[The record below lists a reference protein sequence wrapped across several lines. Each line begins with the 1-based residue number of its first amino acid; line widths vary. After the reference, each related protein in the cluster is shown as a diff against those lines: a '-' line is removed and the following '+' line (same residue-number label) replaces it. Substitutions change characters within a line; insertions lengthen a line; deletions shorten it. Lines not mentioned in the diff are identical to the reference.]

1 MHDPELGGE
10 PLMEH
15 DELTDHLTLE
25 LPSGFRFTDDQSDVM
40 YAFHEGSGRVAVGSG
55 AGTGKTT
62 TLTRVVAETVTRMA
76 EPTPGDLN
84 ANPFDEIL
92 VTTFTRDAAGQ
103 LKTKIKQILRE
114 HEANGGAEFDP
125 DLWRWLETDSTI
137 STIDSFV
144 GDLLREIAT
153 EVYVAPD
160 FEVRDKI
167 ETEEVLQ
174 EVIRELQ
181 DDEDYAEAL
190 TLLDDVLE
198 NTTPR
203 QYLFDIQQKLREFC
217 YEFPDSNASPGTTIF
232 ADQMR
237 DELHHGREPP
247 FDEADIRDIVSH
259 VIGIPQTEIDGGTA
273 ETRDAIEQDYRHNVA
288 FAEALD
294 DLLDG
299 FEAEYDQ
306 LTRNSGQLSYQDIV
320 YIVWEYLEQED
331 SREFRRGLSNR
342 FTKVFIDEFQDTSYA
357 QCRILRHLITND
369 DNGGDVLVIGDV
381 KQSIYGW
388 RSADPEI
395 FARILEHAETASQE
409 PDEYLG
415 VTGWTQANLVTNF
428 RSHPHLVRAG
438 NHLFDRVFRD
448 GGLGG
453 IGNFP
458 ISSQA
463 LRPHRPPTNDDDAHL
478 HILPLG
484 DTNAEGWRTRDPIRT
499 AGTIRTMVDDDSYS
513 IGDGDK
519 ERPVKAGDV
528 TLLFRRGTYMR
539 QFRDAL
545 DEYGL
550 DNSIVA
556 ERGLFKSDEVGFVVD
571 VLDWF
576 ANPHS
581 KDSLLRIL
589 RSPVTALSDRTL
601 RYLARFDWNLP
612 QALEEWPDSE
622 LSASDFDRLTG
633 LVDLRS
639 DLRWDREGSK
649 AKLVQKIIQHTGLE
663 TILLTG
669 DDAMQK
675 YGNLWVLVEQVRDW
689 EDEELLPY
697 REFVDRLLRYRQMA
711 RSNDETFEVAQIADA
726 SADQTVK
733 LRTVHSAKGLEF
745 GVVVLPD
752 LLAGPG
758 GRVQGRD
765 QLYYR
770 DPTNG
775 DYRAAVRP
783 RASGDP
789 IGFNDGS
796 GGTWIRSDYRCT
808 LWLAPDRNSNTGEF
822 RYQHPF
828 NPAVENDFA
837 EFWRLLYVAFTRA
850 EDHLVLPLGDS
861 ITHHHHWSSWAYPL
875 LNVFREGD
883 EWTVPN
889 DGKPDEFSL
898 DHSSM
903 HQDDDPPDS
912 IPLGIGLIDRA
923 DPIDTEPLGLPPL
936 TSTPDAEEPG
946 SNNLPDEPEQQPF
959 TPRELNPSTLHDLIA
974 CPRRYQYRAL
984 EEISEARGESPPGS
998 NAPSGYSP
1006 SYWGTLTHN
1015 ALEALHR
1022 DKRAS
1027 ESGEEETALTKFLEQ
1042 HPEISDELQAVVDQY
1057 QETPIWDTVQDANT
1071 VLPEYELSAI
1081 HPAKPHA
1088 HLSGFVDLLVQTA
1101 DGWEVIDFKTGT
1113 PPATGS
1119 YLANQYRWQLATYA
1133 WLLNEEYDIE
1143 ASKLAI
1149 YYVQSGKSHEV
1160 SPNWSEFSAH
1170 LRKLPDR
1177 LFVES
1182 EEGLPT
1188 RPDPDPANNSAD
1200 DLDLDTRCGSCPF
1213 TSICSAWINK

>member
-1 MHDPELGGE
+1 
-10 PLMEH
+10 MEH
-15 DELTDHLTLE
+15 DELIEHLTLE
-25 LPSGFRFTDDQSDVM
+25 LPPEFRFTDDQADVM

-62 TLTRVVAETVTRMA
+62 TLTRIVAETVTRLA
-76 EPTPGDLN
+76 EPTPGDLD
-84 ANPFDEIL
+84 ANPFDDIL

-103 LKTKIKQILRE
+103 LKTKIKHILRA
-114 HEANGGAEFDP
+114 HEANGGTEFDP
-125 DLWRWLETDSTI
+125 ALWRWLETDSTI

-144 GDLLREIAT
+144 ADLLREIAP
-153 EVYVAPD
+153 EVYVAPG
-160 FEVRDKI
+160 FEVRDEI
-167 ETEEVLQ
+167 ETEDLLQ
-174 EVIRELQ
+174 EVIRELR
-181 DDEDYAEAL
+181 DDDDYAEAL

-198 NTTPR
+198 DTTPR

-217 YEFPDSNASPGTTIF
+217 YEFPDPSASPGTTIF
-232 ADQMR
+232 ADEMR
-237 DELHHGREPP
+237 NELHHGREPP
-247 FDEADIRDIVSH
+247 FDESDIRDIVSH
-259 VIGIPQTEIDGGTA
+259 VTGIPQTNIDGGTA
-273 ETRDAIEQDYRHNVA
+273 ETREAIERDYHYNIA

-294 DLLDG
+294 ELIDA
-299 FEAEYDQ
+299 FEAAYDR
-306 LTRNSGQLSYQDIV
+306 LTRESGQLSYQDIV
-320 YIVWEYLEQED
+320 YIVWEYLE
-331 SREFRRGLSNR
+331 REESQGLRSGLSDR
-342 FTKVFIDEFQDTSYA
+342 FSKVFIDEFQDTSYA

-369 DNGGDVLVIGDV
+369 DDGGDVLVIGDV

-395 FARILEHAETASQE
+395 FARILEHAERE
-409 PDEYLG
+409 NENPDEYLG
-415 VTGWTQANLVTNF
+415 VTGWTQTDLVTNF
-428 RSHPHLVRAG
+428 RSHPHLVQAG
-438 NHLFDRVFRD
+438 NHLFDRVFRN

-458 ISSQA
+458 IASQA

-484 DTNAEGWRTRDPIRT
+484 DATADDWRTRDPVRT
-499 AGTIRTMVDDDSYS
+499 AGTIRTMVDDDSYT
-513 IGDGDK
+513 IGDRDN

-545 DEYGL
+545 DDHGL

-556 ERGLFKSDEVGFVVD
+556 ERGLFKTDEIGFIVD

-612 QALEEWPDSE
+612 QALEEWPDGE
-622 LSASDFDRLTG
+622 LPASDLERLSG

-663 TILLTG
+663 TILLSG

-675 YGNLWVLVEQVRDW
+675 YGNLWVLVELVRDW

-697 REFVDRLLRYRQMA
+697 REFVDRLVRYRRMA
-711 RSNDETFEVAQIADA
+711 RSNDESFEVAQVADA
-726 SADQTVK
+726 SADKTVK

-745 GVVVLPD
+745 GVVILPD

-765 QLYYR
+765 RIYYR
-770 DPTNG
+770 DIDNG
-775 DYRAAVRP
+775 EHRVAVRP

-789 IGFNDGS
+789 INFDDGP

-808 LWLAPDRNSNTGEF
+808 LWLAPDRDSNTGEF
-822 RYQHPF
+822 RYDHPL
-828 NPAVENDFA
+828 NPAVESDFA

-850 EDHLVLPLGDS
+850 EDHLILPLGDS
-861 ITHHHHWSSWAYPL
+861 ITHHHRWSSWAHPL
-875 LNVFREGD
+875 LDVFREGS
-883 EWTVPN
+883 EWTIPE
-889 DGKPDEFSL
+889 DGEPADFSL
-898 DHSSM
+898 DRSAM
-903 HQDDDPPDS
+903 HPDDDSPDS
-912 IPLGIGLIDRA
+912 IPLDIGLIDRA
-923 DPIDTEPLGLPPL
+923 DPIDTEPLGLPTL
-936 TSTPDAEEPG
+936 SSIPDAEEPE
-946 SNNLPDEPEQQPF
+946 SQDSRDEPEQQPF
-959 TPRELNPSTLHDLIA
+959 TPLELNPSTLHDLMA

-998 NAPSGYSP
+998 NAPAGYSP

-1015 ALEALHR
+1015 AMEALHC
-1022 DKRAS
+1022 DKRTG
-1027 ESGEEETALTKFLEQ
+1027 ELGEEETALTEFLDQ
-1042 HPEISDELQAVVDQY
+1042 HAEIHDELLAVVDQY
-1057 QETPIWDTVQDANT
+1057 RASAIWNAVQDAET
-1071 VLPEYELSAI
+1071 VLAEYELSAI
-1081 HPAKPHA
+1081 HPTEPHV
-1088 HLSGFVDLLVQTA
+1088 HLSGFVDLLIQTA
-1101 DGWEVIDFKTGT
+1101 DGWEIIDFKTGT
-1113 PPATGS
+1113 PPAADS
-1119 YLANQYRWQLATYA
+1119 YLANQYRLQLATYA
-1133 WLLNEEYDIE
+1133 WLLDQEYDIE
-1143 ASKLAI
+1143 ASKLVI
-1149 YYVQSGKSHEV
+1149 YYVQGGKSREV
-1160 SPNWSEFSAH
+1160 SPDWGEFSAY
-1170 LRKLPDR
+1170 LRDLPDR

-1188 RPDPDPANNSAD
+1188 RPDPDPVHAD
-1200 DLDLDTRCGSCPF
+1200 ADELDLESRCGSCPF
-1213 TSICSAWINK
+1213 TSICPEWANE

>member
-1 MHDPELGGE
+1 
-10 PLMEH
+10 MEH

-25 LPSGFRFTDDQSDVM
+25 LPPEFRFTDDQADVM
-40 YAFHEGSGRVAVGSG
+40 YAFHEGSRRVAVGSG

-62 TLTRVVAETVTRMA
+62 TLTRVVAETVTRIA
-76 EPTPGDLN
+76 EPTPGDLDT
-84 ANPFDEIL
+84 NPFDEIL

-103 LKTKIKQILRE
+103 LKMKIKQILRA
-114 HEANGGAEFDP
+114 HEANGSTQFDP
-125 DLWRWLETDSTI
+125 ALWRWLETDSTI

-144 GDLLREIAT
+144 GDLLREIAP

-160 FEVRDKI
+160 FEVRDEI
-167 ETEEVLQ
+167 ETEDLLQ
-174 EVIRELQ
+174 KVIRELR
-181 DDEDYAEAL
+181 DDDDYAEAL

-198 NTTPR
+198 DTTPR
-203 QYLFDIQQKLREFC
+203 QYLFNIQQKLREFC
-217 YEFPDSNASPGTTIF
+217 YEFPNPSASPGTTIF
-232 ADQMR
+232 ADEMR
-237 DELHHGREPP
+237 NELHHGREPP

-259 VIGIPQTEIDGGTA
+259 VTGIPQTDIDGGTS
-273 ETRDAIEQDYRHNVA
+273 ETREAIERDYRHNIA

-294 DLLDG
+294 DLIDA
-299 FEAEYDQ
+299 FEAEYDR
-306 LTRNSGQLSYQDIV
+306 LTRKSGQLSYQDIV
-320 YIVWEYLEQED
+320 YIVWEYLERKESQGL
-331 SREFRRGLSNR
+331 RNGLSDR
-342 FTKVFIDEFQDTSYA
+342 FSKVFIDEFQDTSYA

-369 DNGGDVLVIGDV
+369 DDGGDVLVIGDV

-395 FARILEHAETASQE
+395 FARILEHAERESE
-409 PDEYLG
+409 NPDEYLG
-415 VTGWTQANLVTNF
+415 VTGWTQTDLVTNF

-438 NHLFDRVFRD
+438 NHLFDRVFRNN
-448 GGLGG
+448 GLGG

-458 ISSQA
+458 IASQA

-484 DTNAEGWRTRDPIRT
+484 DASAEDWRTRDPVRT
-499 AGTIRTMVDDDSYS
+499 AGTIRRMVDDDSYT
-513 IGDGDK
+513 IGDGDN

-528 TLLFRRGTYMR
+528 TFLFRRGTYMH

-545 DEYGL
+545 DDHGL

-556 ERGLFKSDEVGFVVD
+556 ERGLFKTDEIGFIVD

-601 RYLARFDWNLP
+601 RYLARFDWNLA
-612 QALEEWPDSE
+612 QALEEWPDGE
-622 LSASDFDRLTG
+622 LPASDLDRLTG

-675 YGNLWVLVEQVRDW
+675 YGNLWVLVELVRDW

-697 REFVDRLLRYRQMA
+697 REFVDQLLRYRRMA
-711 RSNDETFEVAQIADA
+711 RSNDETFEVAQVADA
-726 SADQTVK
+726 SADKTVK

-758 GRVQGRD
+758 GRVQSQDR
-765 QLYYR
+765 LYYR
-770 DPTNG
+770 DIDNG
-775 DYRAAVRP
+775 EHRVAVRP
-783 RASGDP
+783 RASGGP
-789 IGFNDGS
+789 TGFDDGP
-796 GGTWIRSDYRCT
+796 GRTWIRSNYRCT
-808 LWLAPDRNSNTGEF
+808 LWLAPDRDSKTGDF
-822 RYQHPF
+822 KYDHPL

-861 ITHHHHWSSWAYPL
+861 ITHHHRWSSWAHPL
-875 LNVFREGD
+875 LDVFREGS
-883 EWTVPN
+883 EWTIPE
-889 DGKPDEFSL
+889 DGGPDDFSL
-898 DHSSM
+898 DRSAMHSN
-903 HQDDDPPDS
+903 DDPPDS
-912 IPLGIGLIDRA
+912 IPLDIGLIDRA
-923 DPIDTEPLGLPPL
+923 DTIDTEPLGLPTLP
-936 TSTPDAEEPG
+936 STPDVEEPE
-946 SNNLPDEPEQQPF
+946 SEDSRDEPEQQPF
-959 TPRELNPSTLHDLIA
+959 TPRELNPSTLHDLMA

-984 EEISEARGESPPGS
+984 EEISEARGESPPNS
-998 NAPSGYSP
+998 NAPAGYSP

-1027 ESGEEETALTKFLEQ
+1027 ELDQEETALTEFLDQ
-1042 HPEISDELQAVVDQY
+1042 HTEVYDELQVVIDQY
-1057 QETPIWDTVQDANT
+1057 KATAIWDTVQDART

-1081 HPAKPHA
+1081 HPTEPHV
-1088 HLSGFVDLLVQTA
+1088 HLSGFVDLLIQTA
-1101 DGWEVIDFKTGT
+1101 DGWEIIDFKTGT

-1119 YLANQYRWQLATYA
+1119 YLAHQYRWQLATYA
-1133 WLLNEEYDIE
+1133 WLLDEEYDIE
-1143 ASKLAI
+1143 ASKLEI

-1160 SPNWSEFSAH
+1160 SPDWGEFSAY
-1170 LRKLPDR
+1170 LRDIPDR

-1188 RPDPDPANNSAD
+1188 RPDPDPVYNNVNE
-1200 DLDLDTRCGSCPF
+1200 LDLESRCGSCPF
-1213 TSICSAWINK
+1213 TSICPEWTDE